1 MELFVI
7 GVVAFAL
14 IAALGLA
21 AALISFLVWLVVL
34 PFQILGLALKF
45 VGFLIAVPIL
55 FVVGLIVASAVGFG
69 ALFLF
74 APLLPFVLAGL
85 VLLWV
90 FRRPKHRHG
99 QVAGQPT
106 S

>member
-45 VGFLIAVPIL
+45 VGFLIAVPIML
-55 FVVGLIVASAVGFG
+55 VVGLIVASAVGFG

-74 APLLPFVLAGL
+74 APLLPL
-85 VLLWV
+85 VLIGLGLIWL
-90 FRRPKHRHG
+90 FRRPGRPHA
-99 QVAGQPT
+99 QSAGQPVR
-106 S
+106 